1 MARRAMRSS
10 WGSVTRLDARRWR
23 IRYWGK
29 DASGAYRRMSE
40 TVRGSR
46 RDADDRLAALRLDH
60 SEDAPCPTVG
70 ECYRRWY
77 LADRQRMVDEGDLSP
92 QTMDNQG
99 ASWRLHV
106 APRWEDVPV
115 DAVRPLDV
123 QQWMLTMTRA
133 QAHHAR
139 IVLSGVVGYAMRY
152 GLVET
157 NPLSI
162 RYIMPSQSTVT
173 PNDAGCW
180 DVAGLER
187 AWAKVRGAWAEPA
200 FVLAAFGSCRVGES
214 LGTRAEDVHAYEHS
228 GVTCA
233 IVEIRRQV
241 RGDGSVSERL
251 KTRQSRR
258 VVVVPGEMGE
268 ALLDIA
274 GRTEGWLSGDG
285 LGGFVTQN
293 RASAWWHKTMA
304 GVDGLEYH
312 PLSSLRKTWQTTA
325 RWTLR
330 LPPWV
335 TETLMGHASTSGGAV
350 TAEHYDQPSAIQLAD
365 VVCEAYAANPYA
377 DGWAQKCSPT
387 REG

>member
-92 QTMDNQG
+92 RTLRNSKSLWG
-99 ASWRLHV
+99 THI
-106 APRWEDVPV
+106 APRWDAVPC

-123 QQWMLTMTRA
+123 QQWLLGMTHS
-133 QAHHAR
+133 QAR
-139 IVLSGVVGYAMRY
+139 LSRVVLSSVLGYAVRY
-152 GLVET
+152 GLADA
-157 NPLSI
+157 NPMSVK
-162 RYIMPSQSTVT
+162 YMMPSGSTVARK
-173 PNDAGCW
+173 DGGCW
-180 DVAGLER
+180 CVDDLGRVWR
-187 AWAKVRGAWAEPA
+187 AMRGTWAEPA
-200 FVLAAFGSCRVGES
+200 FILAAFGSCRVGEA
-214 LGTRAEDVHAYEHS
+214 LGVRADDVHAYDHA
-228 GVTCA
+228 GVRCA
-233 IVEIRRQV
+233 IVEIKRQV
-241 RGDGSVSERL
+241 SNDREVTERL
-251 KTRQSRR
+251 KNEQSRR
-258 VVVVPGEMGE
+258 VVVIPGQMGE
-268 ALLDIA
+268 RLLSISSQAD
-274 GRTEGWLSGDG
+274 GWLTSDGIGGHASQKRLTTWWARAVGG
-285 LGGFVTQN
+285 LGGI
-293 RASAWWHKTMA
+293 
-304 GVDGLEYH
+304 DPH
-312 PLSSLRKTWQTTA
+312 PFSSLRKSWQTTA

-335 TETLMGHASTSGGAV
+335 SETLMGHLSTSGGAV

-365 VVCEAYAANPYA
+365 MVCEAYARSPYA
-377 DGWAQKCSPT
+377 DGWTQKGSPT
-387 REG
+387 GEG